1 MNFKRAYK
9 LGEYR
14 IREYE
19 NGLLRWETHS
29 NFGVQRSGKCFI
41 LGNVLIIG
49 NWSHEETGY
58 LKLEFFEQLQKLP
71 VWTKTRYYCYAF
83 ELLDVVTI
91 QSLTNGYL
99 EQLLRSINNTA
110 LKVRISIGPGTF
122 RLGRYRIT
130 VTDNGA
136 VLWQTHEGLD
146 RVVGGSCIIESD
158 ILFIG
163 PQEYDEG
170 NQNKREF
177 LNKLNQLPRWD
188 KTIAWCR
195 GMVLRNCLQQ
205 QEIEKPDTILQAEG
219 AKEDHFFDEKPSLIF
234 SARHEEKPK
243 RLLLLCFMLLE
254 RAWHRT
260 RGGKPRIHLLKLL
273 KLAWHRTRGG
283 KRWLKYLI
291 PLFVAGL
298 LLGLVLFWYSVEK
311 KSHFPHW
318 DKQHHHEHDDDD

>member
-1 MNFKRAYK
+1 LSHMNFKRAYR

-14 IREYE
+14 ITEYE

-29 NFGVQRSGKCFI
+29 HFGVQRSGKCFI

-49 NWSHEETGY
+49 NWSHEEIGY

-83 ELLDVVTI
+83 ELLDVVTM
-91 QSLTNGYL
+91 QSLTDGHL
-99 EQLLRSINNTA
+99 EQSLRSINNTA
-110 LKVRISIGPGTF
+110 LKSKISISPGTF

-130 VTDNGA
+130 ATDNGA
-136 VLWQTHEGLD
+136 VSWQTYEGLD
-146 RVVGGSCIIESD
+146 RVVGGPCIIESD

-170 NQNKREF
+170 NQSKREF

-205 QEIEKPDTILQAEG
+205 QETKKPDTTPITIPQSQG
-219 AKEDHFFDEKPSLIF
+219 AKEDHFFDEKPSVIF
-234 SARHEEKPK
+234 PTRHKETLK
-243 RLLLLCFMLLE
+243 RLLMLGLT
-254 RAWHRT
+254 WQKTLWSHIDKMK
-260 RGGKPRIHLLKLL
+260 G
-273 KLAWHRTRGG
+273 
-283 KRWLKYLI
+283 WLKYVTLPIIVGQLVGLI
-291 PLFVAGL
+291 TILHSWWHQ
-298 LLGLVLFWYSVEK
+298 FWEK
-311 KSHFPHW
+311 AMSHEN
-318 DKQHHHEHDDDD
+318 KEHHHKHNNHKSQ

>member
-1 MNFKRAYK
+1 MIHETIYR

-14 IREYE
+14 ISEYE

-99 EQLLRSINNTA
+99 EQSLRSINKTA
-110 LKVRISIGPGTF
+110 MKSRISISPGTF

-130 VTDNGA
+130 ATDNGA
-136 VLWQTHEGLD
+136 VSWQTHEGLD
-146 RVVGGSCIIESD
+146 RVVGGPCIIESD

-205 QEIEKPDTILQAEG
+205 QEIEKPDATPITIPQSQG
-219 AKEDHFFDEKPSLIF
+219 AKEDHFLDEKPSVIF

-243 RLLLLCFMLLE
+243 RLLLLCFKWLE
-254 RAWHRT
+254 RAWHR
-260 RGGKPRIHLLKLL
+260 I
-273 KLAWHRTRGG
+273 RGG

-298 LLGLVLFWYSVEK
+298 LFGLVLFWYSVEK
-311 KSHFPHW
+311 KSHFPHG
-318 DKQHHHEHDDDD
+318 DKQHHHEHDDD

>member
-1 MNFKRAYK
+1 LISKQVFGWLSNMNFKRAYR

-14 IREYE
+14 IIEYE
-19 NGLLRWETHS
+19 NGLLRWETYSH
-29 NFGVQRSGKCFI
+29 FGVQRSGICFI

-49 NWSHEETGY
+49 NWSHEEIGY

-99 EQLLRSINNTA
+99 EQSLRSINNTA
-110 LKVRISIGPGTF
+110 LKSRRSISPGTF

-130 VTDNGA
+130 ATDNGA
-136 VLWQTHEGLD
+136 VSWQTYGGLD
-146 RVVGGSCIIESD
+146 RVVGGPCIIESN

-163 PQEYDEG
+163 LQEYDEG

-177 LNKLNQLPRWD
+177 LNKLNRLPRWD

-205 QEIEKPDTILQAEG
+205 QEIEKPDTTPITIPQSQG
-219 AKEDHFFDEKPSLIF
+219 AKEDHSLDEKPSVIF

-243 RLLLLCFMLLE
+243 RLLLLCFKWLE
-254 RAWHRT
+254 RAWHR
-260 RGGKPRIHLLKLL
+260 I
-273 KLAWHRTRGG
+273 RGG

-298 LLGLVLFWYSVEK
+298 LLGLVLLWYSVEK
-311 KSHFPHW
+311 KSHFPHGN
-318 DKQHHHEHDDDD
+318 KQHHHEHDDD

>member
-1 MNFKRAYK
+1 MNFKRAYR

-14 IREYE
+14 IIEYE

-29 NFGVQRSGKCFI
+29 NFGVQRSGECFI

-49 NWSHEETGY
+49 NWSHEEIGY

-83 ELLDVVTI
+83 ELLDVVTM

-99 EQLLRSINNTA
+99 EQSLRSINNTA
-110 LKVRISIGPGTF
+110 LKSRISIGPGTF
-122 RLGRYRIT
+122 RLGRYLIT

-136 VLWQTHEGLD
+136 VSWQKHEGLN
-146 RVVGGSCIIESD
+146 RVVGGPCIIESD
-158 ILFIG
+158 MLFIG
-163 PQEYDEG
+163 TQEYDEG
-170 NQNKREF
+170 NQSKREF
-177 LNKLNQLPRWD
+177 LNKLNRLPRWD

-205 QEIEKPDTILQAEG
+205 QETERPDTTPITTFQPQDMG
-219 AKEDHFFDEKPSLIF
+219 KDHFFEKPSV

-243 RLLLLCFMLLE
+243 RLLPVYLKWRE
-254 RAWHRT
+254 RARHR
-260 RGGKPRIHLLKLL
+260 I
-273 KLAWHRTRGG
+273 RGG

-298 LLGLVLFWYSVEK
+298 LLGMVLLWYSVDK
-311 KSHFPHW
+311 KSHFPRG
-318 DKQHHHEHDDDD
+318 DKQHHHEHDDD